1 MVITMNWKA
10 FSVKNNQKET
20 WAFEQLSYLLFCAEF
35 DNRIGLFRYK
45 NQTGIETDPV
55 KKDNQYYAFQAKYYT
70 TSVSTNKSDIIDS
83 IQKAKNKNPYLQN
96 IYLYLNQ
103 ELSESNDKNK
113 KVPQYQIDIE
123 ESAKR
128 LGVTIHWRVPSHFE
142 LQLSLPEN
150 QYLVDIF
157 FNLEPNDSDFLS
169 EINKHNDQILRAIQ
183 TEIPYRK
190 EKIKIDR
197 TTILE
202 ELKADFQDQKN
213 IIISGEGGSG
223 KTAIF
228 KEFYNLHC
236 KNMPICVFKANELNV
251 SHINEIFHFDNK
263 FTFTQFLNIFKD
275 EPIKIFVIDSAE
287 KLAEIPNNYVLI
299 TLIQQLKENGWNIL
313 FTTRYS
319 YLNDLAFHVKENYQ
333 LFCEVRDVPLMP
345 TEYLHGLSNKF
356 QFTLPENLNF
366 IERLRNLFYLSEY
379 IQQNAHIDKNGSFKG
394 FVNLLWKKRI
404 QNNSVQTSNLHLERE
419 KCMISIARQRCD
431 TGLFFI
437 NADNLSQTAL
447 FNLRQDEIITYNEAH
462 DGYFITHDIYEEWAL
477 EKIISRYYSNYLEVK
492 QFFDDLGSS
501 LPMRR
506 AFRLWLSECLLENN
520 QEIKN
525 FIQEAFIHSEI
536 TQFWKDEILI
546 SVLLSDYSAEF
557 FKLFTQEIL
566 TDDAKILKRILFLLR
581 IACTDISMISNF
593 ERITPKGKGWEETIS
608 FIYKN
613 KSEFF
618 YRNFKLALPILSTW
632 CEFNDKGNTTRY
644 SGLLA
649 SSLIEKSEN
658 EERFYIHNE
667 EEDILKIIFNASSQI
682 KEELKKI
689 FDMVLTNKWTKHR
702 NPYVGLCTKILDK
715 PYLATKLIVSLPL
728 SVIQLCD
735 LFWQAQPVEDDD
747 SIFGSYR
754 RDSMED
760 RYGLCETHQFSY
772 FPASANQTP
781 IKWLLK
787 ITFYETLDFI
797 IRFTNQSVETY
808 SKSDYG
814 KEDVIQVILN
824 IKEKETTQYL
834 SWSIWSMYRGNG
846 SPVVPSI
853 LQSIHMALETIL
865 LDIAKQIN
873 SESELTAFKNTLLKI
888 LTQSKSAS
896 LTAVVTSIV
905 SADPDKYYSIA
916 LILFNTIEFFQFDS
930 IRSLRE
936 HEAKSLYSIGYGMNL
951 ISDRLYADER
961 LNTCKDEHR
970 KINLETLF
978 FNYQFYG
985 VKGFTEEQNDEF
997 INKLYQIIDRHKSCP
1012 EKSKNFGI
1020 LLARMDRRNLIP
1032 KATKQVDD
1040 KLLIEFETKELSDD
1054 LKQQSEQATNQFQ
1067 DLHKY
1072 GSLRIWSDFLSNI
1085 NKEGQQYEKYNDN
1098 PLIALSE
1105 TKQLIKELKLGREG
1119 LRDYV
1124 IPAFVCSKLLIEY
1137 KNKLTH
1143 KDKEFCKEIILSTT
1157 SCLFHDDYHYQIS
1170 DGTEASIHA
1179 IPALVNEFPEEIEEY
1194 ISFMIFVLL
1203 DKASIGSYKRVCDYV
1218 VESIRN
1224 SNLWTNHE
1232 SVAQTILF
1240 GYIKLAPIY
1249 KDLRNKKYEQQREQG
1264 NWNPISRSE
1273 ILEELEG
1280 NHLNSVFENNSFEIK
1295 KLNLLDIHDL
1305 EIVLQLIPSNTQDKA
1320 HLNIYK
1326 VIYQQLANQLL
1337 DKDKTNERQGDAGN
1351 LYLLRLNIFERFA
1364 HFILQRERQEI
1375 DSYLQP
1381 FIDSFISTEE
1391 AGSLIEKLV
1400 MAEDILNH
1408 NEQFWHIWGCLYP
1421 AIKKLCIKYPNGHY
1435 LKTIIINYLLAWRWW
1450 QEGITEWHSLKKENL
1465 YLYANA
1471 SLEIGHIPAVLYST
1485 VRVLNT
1491 IGSHFIDDGIN
1502 WIYNIVSKNP
1512 SLSLDDLEANSLFYL
1527 EKLMRRFI
1535 YSNKY
1540 KIKQEAR
1547 LKSKIIS
1554 ILDFMIERGSAHAYH
1569 QREMIM

>member
-1 MVITMNWKA
+1 MNWHA
-10 FSVKNNQKET
+10 FSVKNNEKES
-20 WAFEQLSYLLFCAEF
+20 WAFERLSYLLFCAEF

-45 NQTGIETDPV
+45 NQTGIETEPL
-55 KKDNQYYAFQAKYYT
+55 KKDNQYYGFQAKYYKT
-70 TSVSTNKSDIIDS
+70 PISKNTHDIIDS
-83 IQKAKNKNPYLQN
+83 IRKAKNTNPHLQN

-103 ELSESNDKNK
+103 ELSESNDKK
-113 KVPQYQIDIE
+113 KKKPKYQLDVE

-157 FNLEPNDSDFLS
+157 FNLEPNDSDFIF

-183 TEIPYRK
+183 TEIPYGK

-202 ELKADFQDQKN
+202 ELKADFQNQKN

-223 KTAIF
+223 KTAIL

-275 EPIKIFVIDSAE
+275 EAIKVFVIDSAE

-299 TLIQQLKENGWNIL
+299 ALIQQLKENGWSIF

-319 YLNDLAFHVKENYQ
+319 YLNDLVFHVKENYQ

-379 IQQNAHIDKNGSFKG
+379 IQQNAHIDKNGNFKE

-404 QNNSVQTSNLHLERE
+404 QNNSVQTNNLHLERE
-419 KCMISIARQRCD
+419 KCMVSIARQRCD

-437 NADNLSQTAL
+437 NPDNLSQTAL
-447 FNLRQDEIITYNEAH
+447 FNLRQDEIITYDEAH

-492 QFFDDLGSS
+492 QFFDELGSS
-501 LPMRR
+501 LSMRR
-506 AFRLWLSECLLENN
+506 AFRLWLAECLLEESN

-546 SVLLSDYSAEF
+546 SILLSDYSAEF

-581 IACTDISMISNF
+581 IACTDISISSNF
-593 ERITPKGKGWEETIS
+593 ERIRPKGKGWEETVF

-618 YRNFKLALPILSTW
+618 YKNFKLVLPILSTW
-632 CEFNDKGNTTRY
+632 CESNDKGNTTRY

-649 SSLIEKSEN
+649 TSLIEKSEN

-689 FDMVLTNKWTKHR
+689 FDVVLANKWTKHR

-760 RYGLCETHQFSY
+760 RYGLSDDHHFSY
-772 FPASANQTP
+772 FPSSANQTP
-781 IKWLLK
+781 IKWLLQIAFHK
-787 ITFYETLDFI
+787 TLDFI
-797 IRFTNQSVETY
+797 VDFTNRSVETY
-808 SKSDYG
+808 SESDYG
-814 KEDVIQVILN
+814 KEDVIQVSLN
-824 IKEKETTQYL
+824 IEGKEVTQYL

-846 SPVVPSI
+846 SPVVPGI
-853 LQSIHMALETIL
+853 LQSIHMALEAIL
-865 LDIAKQIN
+865 LNISKQID
-873 SESELTAFKNTLLKI
+873 SESELTGFKNILLKI

-905 SADPDKYYSIA
+905 LADPDKYYSIA

-936 HEAKSLYSIGYGMNL
+936 HNAKSLYSIGYGMNL
-951 ISDRLYADER
+951 ISDRLYANER
-961 LNTCKDEHR
+961 LSTCKDEHR

-997 INKLYQIIDRHKSCP
+997 INKLYQIIDKHKSCP

-1020 LLARMDRRNLIP
+1020 LLARMDSRNLIP

-1054 LKQQSEQATNQFQ
+1054 LKQKSEQATNQFQ

-1105 TKQLIKELKLGREG
+1105 TKQLINELELGREG
-1119 LRDYV
+1119 LSDYV

-1137 KNKLTH
+1137 RNTLANE
-1143 KDKEFCKEIILSTT
+1143 DKEFCKEIVLSFI
-1157 SCLFHDDYHYQIS
+1157 SNSFHDDYHYQIS

-1179 IPALVNEFPEEIEEY
+1179 IPALITEFPEEMEKFILY
-1194 ISFMIFVLL
+1194 ILFILL
-1203 DKASIGSYKRVCDYV
+1203 DDTPIGSYKRVCDYAI
-1218 VESIRN
+1218 ESIRK
-1224 SNLWTNHE
+1224 SNLWINNE
-1232 SVAQTILF
+1232 SIAQTILF
-1240 GYIKLAPIY
+1240 GYIQLVPIY
-1249 KDLRNKKYEQQREQG
+1249 KKLLNKKYEQQKKQR
-1264 NWNPISRSE
+1264 NWGAISKRT
-1273 ILEELEG
+1273 IIKDLEDNQLD
-1280 NHLNSVFENNSFEIK
+1280 SIFENNSFEIE
-1295 KLNLLDIHDL
+1295 KLTLLDIYDL
-1305 EIVLQLIPSNTQDKA
+1305 EIVLQLIPSNTQDKV
-1320 HLNIYK
+1320 HLNICK
-1326 VIYQQLANQLL
+1326 SIYQNLANQLL
-1337 DKDKTNERQGDAGN
+1337 DESKISEKQKDTGS
-1351 LYLLRLNIFERFA
+1351 LYLLRLKIFKRFA
-1364 HFILQRERQEI
+1364 HFILQREKKEI
-1375 DSYLQP
+1375 DNYLQP
-1381 FIDSFISTEE
+1381 FIDSFISSEE
-1391 AGSLIEKLV
+1391 AGDLIKELV
-1400 MAEDILNH
+1400 MTEDILNH
-1408 NEQFWHIWGCLYP
+1408 NEQFWCIWDCLYP
-1421 AIKKLCIKYPNGHY
+1421 SIKKLCIEHPNRHY
-1435 LKTIIINYLLAWRWW
+1435 LKKIIINYLLAWKWW
-1450 QEGITEWHSLKKENL
+1450 QEGQSEWHSLKKENI
-1465 YLYANA
+1465 YIYNDA
-1471 SLEIGHIPAVLYST
+1471 SQEIGHVPATLYSI

-1502 WIYNIVSKNP
+1502 WIYNIVSRNP
-1512 SLSLDDLEANSLFYL
+1512 SLNLDDLESNSLFYL

-1535 YSNKY
+1535 FENKQR
-1540 KIKQEAR
+1540 IKQETR
-1547 LKSKIIS
+1547 LKTKIIS

-1569 QREMIM
+1569 QREAIM